1 MRIATLTWFTGN
13 NYGSTMQAY
22 AMQTVL
28 KKLGH
33 ETEILA
39 YKPGKAKNLLL
50 KVKNHSLKATVDYK
64 INELYLKIKS
74 GGSDTSWNN
83 MQLFDTFRDKYMKF
97 SAPLSSENQ
106 LRLAAEAYDVLICG
120 SDQIWSPFYFDPTYA
135 LNFCPDKK
143 KIAYAPSFGV
153 TQLPDRSKKRMAEL
167 IGRIPYLSVR
177 EAAGAE
183 LVRELI
189 GKPARMVADPVL
201 FLSRQ
206 EWQAIAADVPEEKPY
221 ILCYFLRKNEQY
233 HRFVQKLAGKYGL
246 DIRLIPMVSG
256 DFSRD
261 YAIQEAVGPRE
272 WIGLLHNAQWVVTDS
287 FHCTIFS
294 IIFQKNFATF
304 RAFSDDNKRSQNSR
318 IDSLLEIAGLKDR
331 IVDEDT
337 GVHIDSVTEEQ
348 WKHTQLALEQ
358 YAGESLQWLMQ
369 SIESIKETT
378 V

>member
-22 AMQTVL
+22 AMQTIL

-39 YKPGKAKNLLL
+39 YKPGKARNLIL

-74 GGSDTSWNN
+74 GGKNASWNN
-83 MQLFDTFRDKYMKF
+83 MQLFDTFRDRYMKF
-97 SAPLSSENQ
+97 SDPLSSADQ
-106 LRLAAEAYDVLICG
+106 LGLAAEAYDAFICG

-135 LNFCPDKK
+135 LDFCPDQK

-153 TQLPDRSKKRMAEL
+153 TQIPERSKKRMAER
-167 IGRIPYLSVR
+167 IGHIPHISVR
-177 EAAGAE
+177 EASGAD

-189 GKPARMVADPVL
+189 GKPARVVADPVL
-201 FLSRQ
+201 LLSRQ
-206 EWQAIAADVPEEKPY
+206 EWRAIAAEVPEEKPY
-221 ILCYFLRKNEQY
+221 ILCYFLRKNERY

-246 DIRLIPMVSG
+246 NIRLVPMVSG

-261 YAIQEAVGPRE
+261 YAIAEAVGPRE
-272 WIGLLHNAQWVVTDS
+272 WIGLIDNAQWVVTDS

-294 IIFQKNFATF
+294 IMFQKNFSTF
-304 RAFSDDNKRSQNSR
+304 RAFADHNKRSQNSR
-318 IDSLLEIAGLKDR
+318 IDSLLEITGLKDR
-331 IVDEDT
+331 IVNEDT
-337 GVHIDSVTEEQ
+337 CVHIHSITEDQ
-348 WKHTQLALEQ
+348 WRTAQLAIGQ
-358 YAGESLQWLMQ
+358 YAEESLQWLVQ
-369 SIESIKETT
+369 SIKKVKETI